1 MGLFDWFRAGRQPA
15 PTRSSGHQRD
25 DRGDARAGPDPL
37 PSDQPSEPRDA
48 TAASHR
54 EVKGSMLYPRQRY
67 QGEFSPANLAF
78 DSNLQEF
85 AQRVAYICSLEN
97 SGKIT
102 PDDAHHQIK
111 ALWKE
116 LNRSHRG
123 LGVDES

>member
-1 MGLFDWFRAGRQPA
+1 MGLFDWFRASRQPPA
-15 PTRSSGHQRD
+15 TPSAGRHRD
-25 DRGDARAGPDPL
+25 DRERARAGPDPL
-37 PSDQPSEPRDA
+37 PSQPRDT

-54 EVKGSMLYPRQRY
+54 EVKASMLYPRQRY